1 MMDTIGFL
9 GCGNMGGAIAR
20 AVCKAVDPKK
30 VFLANTLRPRH
41 RHWPKN
47 WAAKQPPMPRWP
59 VTAT

>member
-9 GCGNMGGAIAR
+9 GCGNMVEPSPVPFAKLLTLRKFFWQTA
-20 AVCKAVDPKK
+20 
-30 VFLANTLRPRH
+30 LRPRH